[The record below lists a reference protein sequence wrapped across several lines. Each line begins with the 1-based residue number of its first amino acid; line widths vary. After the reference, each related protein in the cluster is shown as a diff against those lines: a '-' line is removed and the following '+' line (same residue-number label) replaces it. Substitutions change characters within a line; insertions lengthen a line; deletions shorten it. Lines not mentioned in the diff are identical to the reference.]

1 MFIDQMKEKLIRLVQ
16 PLAEEQGLELVR
28 LEYSAGKK
36 GHLAVYI
43 DKPGGVNISDCESLS
58 RSLSGLLD
66 AYDPIPQSYV
76 LEVSSPGLERPLAGQ
91 GDFKRYQGE
100 MVKIYTS
107 EPVAGK
113 KNFGGELIRA
123 EEDTVELL
131 TEKGETVRIALDQ
144 IKKAHLWFRP

>member
-1 MFIDQMKEKLIRLVQ
+1 MFVQQLKERLIGLVR

-43 DKPGGVNISDCESLS
+43 DKPGGVTISDCESMS

-66 AYDPIPQSYV
+66 AYDPIPRSYV
-76 LEVSSPGLERPLAGQ
+76 LEVSSPGVERPLDGE

-107 EPVAGK
+107 EPVAGRK
-113 KNFGGELIRA
+113 YFGGELISA
-123 EEDTVELL
+123 GEESVELL
-131 TEKGETVRIALDQ
+131 TEKEETIRIPLDK